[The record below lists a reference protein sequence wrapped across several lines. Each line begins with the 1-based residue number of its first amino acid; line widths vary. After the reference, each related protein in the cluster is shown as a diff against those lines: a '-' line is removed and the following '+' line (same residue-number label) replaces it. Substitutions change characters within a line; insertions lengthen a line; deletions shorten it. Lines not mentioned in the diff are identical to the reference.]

1 MFTQVLSPPPPIAVY
16 ISYKIVLEEPH
27 LPHDLV
33 IPFIANSY
41 PGIVFQSTG
50 DRQDLLLY
58 GQTVQPIDFHAT
70 GQLTIIAYFIY
81 PPLLRAFF
89 GFDAKEWT
97 DKQLDL
103 DLLPSARGLRE
114 RLGNAP
120 TLEARMQLMDNYI
133 LQLANTSPRDANN
146 ALVYATRRIQKA
158 NGLISLQ
165 ELQQE
170 LYVTERTFQRLFEA
184 HVGVTPK
191 MFRKICQFDAAFRQL
206 NQRSFTRLADIAY
219 AHDYADPSHFIR
231 IFREFTGRSPR
242 EYLKGYPDF

>member
-1 MFTQVLSPPPPIAVY
+1 MFTQVLSPPPSIADY

-50 DRQDLLLY
+50 DREDLLLY
-58 GQTVQPIDFHAT
+58 GQTVQPIDFYAT
-70 GQLTIIAYFIY
+70 GRLTIIAYFFY
-81 PPLLRAFF
+81 PPLLKAFF

-97 DKQLDL
+97 DRQLDL
-103 DLLPSARGLRE
+103 GLLPSARGLRE
-114 RLGNAP
+114 QISNAP
-120 TLEARMQLMDNYI
+120 TPEARMQLMDNYI
-133 LQLANTSPRDANN
+133 MRLAGTAPHDANN

-158 NGLISLQ
+158 NGLVSLQ

-170 LYVTERTFQRLFEA
+170 LCVTERTFQRLFET

-191 MFRKICQFDAAFRQL
+191 MFRKICQFNAAFQQL
-206 NQRSFTRLADIAY
+206 NQRKFTRLADIAY
-219 AHDYADPSHFIR
+219 EHNYADPSHFIR
-231 IFREFTGRSPR
+231 IFREFTRRSPG

>member
-1 MFTQVLSPPPPIAVY
+1 MFTQVLSPPPLIADY

-27 LPHDLV
+27 LPHDLI

-50 DRQDLLLY
+50 DREDLLLY
-58 GQTVQPIDFHAT
+58 GQTVQPMDFHAT
-70 GQLTIIAYFIY
+70 GRLTIIAYFFY
-81 PPLLRAFF
+81 PPLLKAFF

-97 DKQLDL
+97 DRQLDL

-114 RLGNAP
+114 QLCNAP

-133 LQLANTSPRDANN
+133 LRLAGTAPHDAHN

-158 NGLISLQ
+158 NGLVSLQ

-170 LYVTERTFQRLFEA
+170 LCVTERTFQRLFET

-191 MFRKICQFDAAFRQL
+191 MFRKICQFNAAFQQL
-206 NQRSFTRLADIAY
+206 NQRNFTRLADIAY
-219 AHDYADPSHFIR
+219 EHDYADPSHFIR
-231 IFREFTGRSPR
+231 IFREFTRRSPK